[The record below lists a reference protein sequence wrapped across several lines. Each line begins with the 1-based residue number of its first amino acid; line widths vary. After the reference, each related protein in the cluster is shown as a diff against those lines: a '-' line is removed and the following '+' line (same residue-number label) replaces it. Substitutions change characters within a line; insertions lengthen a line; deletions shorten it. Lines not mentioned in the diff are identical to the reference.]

1 MANDEVFII
10 VLNYN
15 GDYGGPGIY
24 QDPREGNSPNAGT
37 RIEPPTFQRNKQVR
51 KITSVSV
58 SDGYNTT
65 STGNPPKGKFCHFMM
80 SAKSLSLLL
89 SPAAG
94 YLQAATGARD
104 LNTVH
109 NDQLAYGSWESAR

>member
-1 MANDEVFII
+1 MAKDEVFII

-24 QDPREGNSPNAGT
+24 QDPREGNPPNAWT
-37 RIEPPTFQRNKQVR
+37 RIELSTFQRNKQAR

-65 STGNPPKGKFCHFMM
+65 STGNPQKGEFCRLMIP
-80 SAKSLSLLL
+80 AKPLSLLGGGV
-89 SPAAG
+89 PAG
-94 YLQAATGARD
+94 CNRGKRP
-104 LNTVH
+104 
-109 NDQLAYGSWESAR
+109 